1 MVRINLRIMLDSPWL
16 RVVEMGGSRGV
27 ACYPVNGR
35 DNEGADQELRPTK
48 RVNRA
53 RVVDVDAALD

>member
-1 MVRINLRIMLDSPWL
+1 MR
-16 RVVEMGGSRGV
+16 GSRGV
-27 ACYPVNGR
+27 ACYPGNGG

>member
-1 MVRINLRIMLDSPWL
+1 
-16 RVVEMGGSRGV
+16 MGGDRV
-27 ACYPVNGR
+27 AACYPKNER
-35 DNEGADQELRPTK
+35 YNEGADQELRPTK